1 MPFPLVCRGGIP
13 LREGEALR
21 QIELGATITVVA
33 DEGVDRF
40 YRGRLAER
48 IVKGLRAAGSSIA
61 LEDLAEHETRVAQPL
76 QVGFRDREILTT
88 PPRSQGALLL
98 QILAAVDALGEAP
111 DLWGEDAPVLAAL
124 FRLVSARRD
133 RLATASADRLT
144 AATLRFEAEAFVAEA
159 RSVARGRADPPPYGL
174 PETHADTVAIVA
186 ADSEGYRVVLIQSLF
201 HSFGSRVFDEHLGI
215 FYQNRGSYG
224 SADPDSPA
232 RYRGGDRP
240 VHTLMPVIV
249 ESRGVASHL
258 CGTMGGAFQP
268 QILAQLILRMLDS
281 EDPLD
286 GVLGAPRWIV
296 GAGKLR
302 DPADLVRLE
311 PGLQPL
317 AERLARAGH
326 RTDLLAERAEVVG
339 HAQLVRIGRDGHF
352 EAGSDP
358 RADGLA
364 IVI

>member
-1 MPFPLVCRGGIP
+1 M
-13 LREGEALR
+13 
-21 QIELGATITVVA
+21 
-33 DEGVDRF
+33 
-40 YRGRLAER
+40 
-48 IVKGLRAAGSSIA
+48 
-61 LEDLAEHETRVAQPL
+61 
-76 QVGFRDREILTT
+76 GFRDREILTT